1 MPHNTSFSS
10 FEPQLKKPV
19 RTGQGYC
26 LTKLLVGT
34 LQKNMPVQ
42 ACDSLCAL
50 FSVLIKLFLCVK
62 PAIKKACLLLLS
74 VCIQAL
80 FVLIKLIQSLLKSMS
95 QGFFS
100 LWTGLKLS
108 NQKQINQSWLLYCRR
123 YFEIIDKSY
132 YHFETLF
139 LNCEVNPEVNNVFV
153 QATK

>member
-19 RTGQGYC
+19 RTVQGYC
-26 LTKLLVGT
+26 LTKRLVGT

-74 VCIQAL
+74 VCVQAL
-80 FVLIKLIQSLLKSMS
+80 FDPKSPKVNEPRLLFTLDWTQVVKPEADQSKL
-95 QGFFS
+95 
-100 LWTGLKLS
+100 T
-108 NQKQINQSWLLYCRR
+108 
-123 YFEIIDKSY
+123 
-132 YHFETLF
+132 
-139 LNCEVNPEVNNVFV
+139 VV
-153 QATK
+153 